1 VRFSFTVPALTG
13 YAPDSNSNS
22 GGPAAAPPAQDS
34 PAPRSS
40 RHQHLRRDLI
50 AERSTHPTGPASR
63 RGPRRAGAL
72 VAWLFAPAAGDSA
85 AVVASAPVVPVRTLV
100 RRFWP
105 FARPLRRVLALGVL
119 VLLLVPAV
127 EAAQVWL
134 FKVLVDEALVPASFG
149 PLGWIALAYLGLFL
163 LGALFSF
170 SDEYLS
176 AWAGEHFVLRVR
188 RHLYT
193 HLLRQSP
200 DVLDRR
206 RLGDVLARVS
216 SDVQTIENFL
226 LGGVGEA
233 ISAVFRI
240 ALFAGLLF
248 YLQWDLALVALVVAP
263 FFWISARAFS
273 RLIKE
278 ASREKRRRAG
288 SLGAVAEEGL
298 ANAVLVQTSNRQAAE
313 LERFERE
320 SRGIL
325 QAELAATR
333 LRALF
338 GPLVELIELA
348 GVLLVLGWGTWA
360 LSQDQL
366 TLGGLL
372 AFLAYL
378 GLLYRPVRDLG
389 HVATSM
395 FEASAAAERVLELL
409 DREPLVEERAGA
421 RRLERAQGQLQLE
434 NVVFRYPDA
443 HRSALDG
450 LSLTIASGETILVSG
465 ASGAGKSTLARLLV
479 RLYDPDEGTVR
490 LDGIDL
496 RDLALESVRTN
507 VAVLLQEQLLF
518 DATVGENLV
527 YARPDATEEQVEAAA
542 RAAKVEQPVDLPIG
556 QRGRALSG
564 GQRQRLAIARSL
576 VRDAPVLVLDEPFA
590 GLDEAAARG
599 LLPALVTASRGR
611 TTILISHHPLARS
624 LATRAFELDDGRL
637 REVTRPI
644 VLEHAS

>member
-1 VRFSFTVPALTG
+1 
-13 YAPDSNSNS
+13 
-22 GGPAAAPPAQDS
+22 
-34 PAPRSS
+34 
-40 RHQHLRRDLI
+40 
-50 AERSTHPTGPASR
+50 
-63 RGPRRAGAL
+63 
-72 VAWLFAPAAGDSA
+72 
-85 AVVASAPVVPVRTLV
+85 VPVRTLV

-105 FARPLRRVLALGVL
+105 FARPLRWLLALGVL
-119 VLLLVPAV
+119 ILLLVPAV

-134 FKVLVDEALVPASFG
+134 FGVLVDDALVPASLE
-149 PLGWIALAYLGLFL
+149 PLAWIAAAYVGLFL
-163 LGALFSF
+163 LGALLSF
-170 SDEYLS
+170 TDEYLS
-176 AWAGEHFVLRVR
+176 AWTGERFVLRVR
-188 RHLYT
+188 RHLYA

-216 SDVQTIENFL
+216 GDVQTIESFL

-233 ISAVFRI
+233 ISALFRI

-248 YLQWDLALVALVVAP
+248 YLQWDLALIALVVAP
-263 FFWISARAFS
+263 FFWVSARAFS

-298 ANAVLVQTSNRQAAE
+298 ANAVLVQTNNQQAAE
-313 LERFERE
+313 LARFERE
-320 SRGIL
+320 NRGIL
-325 QAELAATR
+325 DAELAATR

-360 LSQDQL
+360 LAKGQL

-409 DREPLVEERAGA
+409 EREPLVQECAGA
-421 RRLERAQGQLQLE
+421 RRLLHARGELE
-434 NVVFRYPDA
+434 LEDVAFRYPGA
-443 HRSALDG
+443 ERAALEG
-450 LSLTIASGETILVSG
+450 VSLGVAAGDTLLVTG

-479 RLYDPDEGTVR
+479 RLYDPDAGAVR
-490 LDGIDL
+490 LDGSDL
-496 RDLALESVRTN
+496 RALTLESVRTN
-507 VAVLLQEQLLF
+507 VALLLQEQLLF
-518 DATVGENLV
+518 DATVRENLV
-527 YARPDATEEQVEAAA
+527 YAQPDATEEKLAEAARSA
-542 RAAKVEQPVDLPIG
+542 GLEHPLDVVIG

-564 GQRQRLAIARSL
+564 GQRQRIAIARTL

-590 GLDEAAARG
+590 GLDEAAARR
-599 LLPALVTASRGR
+599 LLPALRTASRGR

-624 LATRAFELDDGRL
+624 LATRMIELDAGRVRAVSDSDL
-637 REVTRPI
+637 LVA
-644 VLEHAS
+644 AS